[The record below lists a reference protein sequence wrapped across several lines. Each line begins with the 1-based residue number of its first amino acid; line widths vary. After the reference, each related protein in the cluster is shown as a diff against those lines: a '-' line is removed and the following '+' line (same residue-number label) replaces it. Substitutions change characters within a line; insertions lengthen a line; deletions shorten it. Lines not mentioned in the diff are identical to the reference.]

1 MTENN
6 RAEFALSELQS
17 DEKGTKEKTLALLCL
32 LRYLQRELCIL
43 DLALI

>member
-17 DEKGTKEKTLALLCL
+17 DEKGTKEKSAVSEETIQGAEEN
-32 LRYLQRELCIL
+32 RGEK
-43 DLALI
+43 